1 MKIGNLGL
9 YQVMTT
15 VAGAVGGPVVLTAG
29 LLVGGYLA
37 GKAIEKGI
45 KNLKDRKNVQYGTC
59 PKFYK

>member
-1 MKIGNLGL
+1 MNIGNLGL

-15 VAGAVGGPVVLTAG
+15 VAAAVGGPVILTAG

-45 KNLKDRKNVQYGTC
+45 KNRKESNNVQYGTC